1 MLADI
6 PWVNVVIGV
15 GSLLFVFFI
24 FVIIYASRY
33 TKSGPNQVLVISGIK
48 RRMTEADGTTRE
60 VGFRIVK
67 GGGRFVWPIFE
78 KVVVLSLEL
87 FTIVVQTPEV

>member
-1 MLADI
+1 MNIAPMLADI
-6 PWVNVVIGV
+6 PWMSVIVGV

-48 RRMTEADGTTRE
+48 RKMTEPDGSTRE

-67 GGGRFVWPIFE
+67 GGGRFVWPDLRKGGHPFAR
-78 KVVVLSLEL
+78 
-87 FTIVVQTPEV
+87 TADD

>member
-1 MLADI
+1 MNLTPMLAEI
-6 PWVNVVIGV
+6 PWTNVIIGV

-48 RRMTEADGTTRE
+48 RKMVEADGSSRE

-67 GGGRFVWPIFE
+67 GGGRFVWRFL
-78 KVVVLSLEL
+78 KRWTS
-87 FTIVVQTPEV
+87 FRSNC